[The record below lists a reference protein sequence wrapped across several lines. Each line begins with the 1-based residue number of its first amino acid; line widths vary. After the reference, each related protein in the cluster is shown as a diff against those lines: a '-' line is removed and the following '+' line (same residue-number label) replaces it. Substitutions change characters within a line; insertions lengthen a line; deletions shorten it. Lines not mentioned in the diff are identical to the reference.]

1 MHQNEPL
8 IIAIDGPSGAGKS
21 TVAREIAKRMGILYL
36 DTGAMY
42 RAIGVAAIENGID
55 PTDESAVSNMMKTLQ
70 LEMLLCE
77 QGSFRVLVNQQ
88 DLTDLIRTQQASRA
102 ATDVA
107 ACPTVRTAM
116 VDMQRQIARG
126 QDVILDGRDIGT
138 TVFPDAKFKFYVSA
152 SVEERAKRRH
162 AELLA
167 RGESPTMK
175 DVMDAIIQ
183 RDHDNATRQVSPE
196 RMAEDAVLID
206 TTGKTIDQVVKQIL
220 FIVQQ

>member
-107 ACPTVRTAM
+107 AYPTVRTAM